1 MKLYGNNRQLAAQL
15 LETAFAILRNEGLRP
30 ADCLA
35 ISYHQLADGIDVSP
49 EEQAGLHEYLQRVID
64 EIAALRSQ

>member
-15 LETAFAILRNEGLRP
+15 PETAFGILRNEGLQP

-35 ISYHQLADGIDVSP
+35 VAYGLLAGVP
-49 EEQAGLHEYLQRVID
+49 RNLQVAD
-64 EIAALRSQ
+64 SMA